1 MFLKLTTFKKKSSGN
16 NILLSIFI
24 CAFLFWN
31 DLTQK
36 EAVVSFV
43 IPSFYSF
50 MYLIQFS
57 NTLVIW
63 LILYYINFT
72 V

>member
-24 CAFLFWN
+24 CTFLFWN

-50 MYLIQFS
+50 MYFIQFS
-57 NTLVIW
+57 NALVIW
-63 LILYYINFT
+63 LMLYYINFT

>member
-24 CAFLFWN
+24 CDFLFWN

-72 V
+72 A

>member
-24 CAFLFWN
+24 CTFLFWN

-72 V
+72 A

>member
-24 CAFLFWN
+24 CTFLFWN

>member
-1 MFLKLTTFKKKSSGN
+1 MFLKLRPFIKKSSEN

-24 CAFLFWN
+24 RAFLFWN

-36 EAVVSFV
+36 ETVVSFIIPSFV

-50 MYLIQFS
+50 MYFLQFS
-57 NTLVIW
+57 NTLVI
-63 LILYYINFT
+63 
-72 V
+72 

>member
-1 MFLKLTTFKKKSSGN
+1 MFLKLTPFKKKSSGN
-16 NILLSIFI
+16 NILLIIFI
-24 CAFLFWN
+24 HAFPFWN

-72 V
+72 A